1 MFELINKDL
10 IKAMMEFVAVIFL
23 SFSIF
28 VFIGMYESGKHKKAG
43 FSSAVPESGESVFVK

>member
-28 VFIGMYESGKHKKAG
+28 VFIGMYESGKRKAD
-43 FSSAVPESGESVFVK
+43 FSSSVPESGEPVFVK